1 MKLHSFSEYLLLEKL
16 KKVNKQSDTYLAYKF
31 ANLIRTD
38 FNRWPAYKIGLID
51 NQGNVIRIPKEPH
64 ELKHFGLFEDLVRKI
79 KRALVKYAGKSNV
92 LTNLISLYIL
102 QKESY
107 CPDSNKLKLYIS
119 EQLTNDEIELVESI
133 LMEFKDKIKEYV

>member
-16 KKVNKQSDTYLAYKF
+16 KKVNKRSDTFLAYKF

-38 FNRWPAYKIGLID
+38 FNKWPAYRLGMID
-51 NQGNVIRIPKEPH
+51 NQGNVIREPKEPH
-64 ELKHFGLFEDLVRKI
+64 EIKHFGLFEELVRKI
-79 KRALVKYAGKSNV
+79 KRALVKFAGKSSV

-107 CPDSNKLKLYIS
+107 CPESNEVKLYIAD
-119 EQLTNDEIELVESI
+119 QLTNEEIELVEDI
-133 LMEFKDKIKEYV
+133 LMILKDKIKED